1 MTAPAP
7 RFWVYASDHVVGPYD
22 PDEIAHLPVFSAD
35 LALCPEAL
43 QGTPDEAWHRAADL
57 PEFSPHFPPEARTP
71 EGAEPARV
79 GPWPPDPE
87 RETDLLATAQER
99 MSIIDR
105 SLEATQKRM
114 ALRREAYERLKRD
127 LAARA
132 ASASEMEERIRAM
145 GARMGG
151 FLGVKEELDQ
161 ARAALAMHNQRS
173 LEQDSR
179 IESMKAEAR
188 ETAAAAEARLKA
200 ELETKIQELEARL
213 AEVRAAASQASERAR
228 PPRPSE
234 KTAQAPAGKP
244 ARPGRRERPPR
255 PKAPPLDL
263 GLPPPSSVDIPDF
276 S

>member
-7 RFWVYASDHVVGPYD
+7 RYWVYASDHVVGPYD
-22 PDEIAHLPVFSAD
+22 PDEIAHLPVFSPD

-43 QGTPDEAWHRAADL
+43 QGTPDEVWHRAADL
-57 PEFSPHFPPEARTP
+57 PEFASHFPPEARTP

-105 SLEATQKRM
+105 SLEATQKRL
-114 ALRREAYERLKRD
+114 ALRREAYEKLKRD
-127 LAARA
+127 IAARA
-132 ASASEMEERIRAM
+132 ASAAEMEEKIRAM

-173 LEQDSR
+173 AAQDERLETL
-179 IESMKAEAR
+179 KAEAR
-188 ETAAAAEARLKA
+188 ETAAAAEARIKA
-200 ELETKIQELEARL
+200 ELETKIKELEARM
-213 AEVRAAASQASERAR
+213 AEVRAAARE
-228 PPRPSE
+228 
-234 KTAQAPAGKP
+234 AGKAGRTVKP
-244 ARPGRRERPPR
+244 AKPSRRERPPR
-255 PKAPPLDL
+255 PKGPGVDL

>member
-1 MTAPAP
+1 MPVPAP
-7 RFWVYASDHVVGPYD
+7 RYWVYASEHVVGPYD
-22 PDEIAHLPVFSAD
+22 PDEVARLPVFSAD

-43 QGTPDEAWHRAADL
+43 QGTPEESWHRAADDPAFAAL
-57 PEFSPHFPPEARTP
+57 FPAEQRTP
-71 EGAEPARV
+71 EGSQPPRV

-105 SLEATQKRM
+105 SLEATQKRL

-127 LAARA
+127 IAARA
-132 ASASEMEERIRAM
+132 ASATEMEAKIRAM

-161 ARAALAMHNQRS
+161 ARAALAMHNQRAS
-173 LEQDSR
+173 EQDLR
-179 IESMKAEAR
+179 LETMQAEAR

-200 ELETKIQELEARL
+200 ELEAKIAELEARL
-213 AEVRAAASQASERAR
+213 AEVKTAAARAARRTRPER
-228 PPRPSE
+228 PE
-234 KTAQAPAGKP
+234 KAA
-244 ARPGRRERPPR
+244 RRERPPR
-255 PKAPPLDL
+255 PKGPGVDL
-263 GLPPPSSVDIPDF
+263 GLPPASSVDIPDF